1 MVGGEMNNEPVAWI
15 IDVKMTDCDDNFIWN
30 TGNYPDWQVKDW
42 IPLYIHPVKDNFEEG
57 YRAGYKFCAELY
69 EASPVK
75 EQSNPV
81 AWRSQS
87 PDGYWSIYQAPVK
100 GAEPLYTG
108 FRELTDEQ
116 ILCLWDWW
124 SGEDLATNVLDFAD
138 TYRRA
143 LLGEAG
149 LVKWHQAYVKKMN
162 EQDPAWKA
170 TEQYKCNGFCGEY
183 ECRENKSKCKRKA
196 TQE

>member
-1 MVGGEMNNEPVAWI
+1 MNNEPVAYINVEERKLEWAKPTAWETPTI
-15 IDVKMTDCDDNFIWN
+15 AKMD
-30 TGNYPDWQVKDW
+30 K
-42 IPLYIHPVKDNFEEG
+42 IPLYTHPNQHDLGIAEAIGFDKG
-57 YRAGYKFCAELY
+57 YNAAK
-69 EASPVK
+69 PV
-75 EQSNPV
+75 
-81 AWRSQS
+81 
-87 PDGYWSIYQAPVK
+87 D
-100 GAEPLYTG
+100 
-108 FRELTDEQ
+108 LTDEQ

-170 TEQYKCNGFCGEY
+170 TEQYECNGFCGEY